1 MSPRTPS
8 RAPREAFL
16 ARWRGEADAMR
27 RRGVMVVGAQL
38 CDEFVRD
45 AEALFA
51 AEEDALLTLEEAAA
65 ASGYSTEHIARLIR
79 QGKLP
84 NAGRWHAPRLR
95 ARDLPRK
102 PAVALEPAGPQ
113 GYDPD
118 TDARA
123 LSDRQRKGASYG

>member
-1 MSPRTPS
+1 
-8 RAPREAFL
+8 
-16 ARWRGEADAMR
+16 MR
-27 RRGVMVVGAQL
+27 RRSVMVAGALL
-38 CDEFVRD
+38 CEEFLLDV
-45 AEALFA
+45 EALFA

-65 ASGYSTEHIARLIR
+65 ASGYSVEHIARLIR

-102 PAVALEPAGPQ
+102 PAAALEPPGPKV
-113 GYDPD
+113 YDPD